1 MTIEDRVRTATRA
14 RGDLVRDIRPLDL
27 PATRRHRLPDAP
39 SAHRL
44 MRWLAPVTAGAMV
57 AALALALVSIR
68 QVRHEPAV
76 ARSAGAVSPVA
87 LPQSPPRYYAALDD
101 PVGTAFSDPL
111 PSQPKGPVNVVAG
124 DISTGKTFATVTPPR
139 GQTFVGVSAA
149 ADDRTFVVAAASF
162 PLPDG
167 TTSASAAAWYL
178 LRIAPNTAH
187 PATLTALPVPGEPS
201 GTKVD
206 GILVPPEVDGMAL
219 SPDGSELA
227 VLVQDLLTQDVA
239 SVTLT
244 IYSVRTGHA
253 VRTWSDKV
261 YGGFGLDYWGRI
273 SNGSVSWLADGHELA
288 FDTGT
293 PTGLNGPLGG
303 GAGGFVYSSVSIR
316 KLDLSRPGHD
326 LLADSTKVFTL
337 ARVRCDTLQLSADG
351 TTALCGRQSSP
362 GATST
367 ASDPEFLAYSLAT
380 GASRVQYLLKNGSWA
395 LGVADVL
402 WASPDGTTLIGAVNE
417 RSEVDGVGPN
427 YSYREVGVITNGH
440 LKPFTAPL
448 HDGPP
453 VAGQI
458 AF

>member
-1 MTIEDRVRTATRA
+1 MTIKDRVRVATSA

-27 PATRRHRLPDAP
+27 PVARQHRLPGAP

-44 MRWLAPVTAGAMV
+44 MMWLAPVTAAAVV
-57 AALALALVSIR
+57 AALAIALVSIR
-68 QVRHEPAV
+68 QVRHEPTVTRSGPAV
-76 ARSAGAVSPVA
+76 VPVA
-87 LPQSPPRYYAALDD
+87 LPTSPPRYYAALDD

-111 PSQPKGPVNVVAG
+111 PSQPKGPVNVVVG
-124 DISTGKTFATVTPPR
+124 DIRTGKTFATVTPPH
-139 GQTFVGVSAA
+139 GQTFVGLSAA
-149 ADDRTFVVAAASF
+149 ADDRTFVLATASF

-167 TTSASAAAWYL
+167 TSSPRPAAWYL
-178 LRIAPNTAH
+178 LRIAPGAAR
-187 PATLTALPVPGEPS
+187 PATLTALPVPGEPR
-201 GTKVD
+201 GTMVH
-206 GILVPPEVDGMAL
+206 GMLVPPEVDGIAL

-227 VLVQDLLTQDVA
+227 VLVQNNGSLA
-239 SVTLT
+239 LT

-253 VRTWSDKV
+253 VRTWTDNI
-261 YGGFGLDYWGRI
+261 YGGFGLNYWGRI
-273 SNGSVSWLADGHELA
+273 SNGSLSWLADGNELA

-293 PTGLNGPLGG
+293 PVGVNGPLGG
-303 GAGGFVYSSVSIR
+303 GAGGIVFSDVTVR

-326 LLADSTKVFTL
+326 LLADSTTVFTL
-337 ARVRCDTLQLSADG
+337 AHVRCDTLQLSADG

-380 GASRVQYLLKNGSWA
+380 GASRVLYLLKNGSWA

-417 RSEVDGVGPN
+417 RSEVDGVGPD

>member
-1 MTIEDRVRTATRA
+1 MTIEDRVRAATRA

-27 PATRRHRLPDAP
+27 PAARQHRLPGAL

-44 MRWLAPVTAGAMV
+44 MMWLAPVTVGAVV
-57 AALALALVSIR
+57 AALAIALVSIR
-68 QVRHEPAV
+68 QVHDESLVPRG
-76 ARSAGAVSPVA
+76 RSAVLPVA
-87 LPQSPPRYYAALDD
+87 LPKSPPRYYAALDD

-111 PSQPKGPVNVVAG
+111 PSQHKGPVNVVVG
-124 DISTGKTFATVTPPR
+124 DTRTGKTLATVRPPH
-139 GQTFVGVSAA
+139 GQTFVGLTAA

-167 TTSASAAAWYL
+167 TTSASPATWYL
-178 LRIAPNTAH
+178 LRIAPGTAH
-187 PATLTALPVPGEPS
+187 PATLTVLPVPGEPS
-201 GTKVD
+201 GTT
-206 GILVPPEVDGMAL
+206 VDGMAM

-227 VLVQDLLTQDVA
+227 VLAQDDS
-239 SVTLT
+239 SVTLN
-244 IYSVRTGHA
+244 IYSVPAGRA
-253 VRTWSDKV
+253 VRTWTDTV
-261 YGGFGLDYWGRI
+261 HGGFGLNYWGRI

-293 PTGLNGPLGG
+293 PVGVDGPLGG
-303 GAGGFVYSSVSIR
+303 GAGGVVFGDVTVR

-337 ARVRCDTLQLSADG
+337 AHVRCDTLQLSADG

-380 GASRVQYLLKNGSWA
+380 GVSRVLYLLKNGSWA

-417 RSEVDGVGPN
+417 RSEVDGVGPDH
-427 YSYREVGVITNGH
+427 SYREVGVITNGH

-453 VAGQI
+453 VAGEI